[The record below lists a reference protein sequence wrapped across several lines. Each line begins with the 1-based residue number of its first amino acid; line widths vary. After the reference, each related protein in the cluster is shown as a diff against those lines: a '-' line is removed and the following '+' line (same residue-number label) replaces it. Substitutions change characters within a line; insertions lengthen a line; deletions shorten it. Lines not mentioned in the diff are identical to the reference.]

1 MVVYQLNIQ
10 IHFYIKRSL
19 KLLAARFALAFC
31 FEMGGG
37 GFKTINGVGGDVRN
51 QNWFTFTAHSIE
63 YALQYRNIVNTK
75 ENLIASV

>member
-1 MVVYQLNIQ
+1 MT
-10 IHFYIKRSL
+10 KKCL
-19 KLLAARFALAFC
+19 KNWFLTL
-31 FEMGGG
+31 
-37 GFKTINGVGGDVRN
+37 GGDVRN